1 MTTIDHNN
9 YYFQDIATAS
19 DLNQNETD
27 LENFFAKM
35 ITEIIGYGI
44 VTSVTITPNGTPDN
58 TILIPVLTAYTN
70 TGNRVYTANQSR
82 ILVYGTF
89 GPEQALDGF
98 TLTGKNLTPITNNP
112 LIGNNTPINLPS
124 AGNEMWVSLFLYF
137 DRLGSDPRVDGF
149 GNPIFFRIS
158 DSFKFY
164 LVQGTPAAIGLAIKP
179 TLPGDNSLLL
189 GDIYLRDTT
198 TDISGPN
205 LDFSRKQGFTRIPF

>member
-1 MTTIDHNN
+1 
-9 YYFQDIATAS
+9 
-19 DLNQNETD
+19 
-27 LENFFAKM
+27 
-35 ITEIIGYGI
+35 
-44 VTSVTITPNGTPDN
+44 
-58 TILIPVLTAYTN
+58 
-70 TGNRVYTANQSR
+70 
-82 ILVYGTF
+82 
-89 GPEQALDGF
+89 
-98 TLTGKNLTPITNNP
+98 NNP

-205 LDFSRKQGFTRIPF
+205 LDFSRKQGFTRIQDSMQSIKTESISSLLNPNLETLNSILSSLDSLNRSLKKKKEK